1 MKLMHCPINGW
12 RPIQEFSYGGPF
24 RPMPPPQ
31 TCTDQQWANYVFN
44 RDGAAG
50 VKKEWWYHLASG
62 IWFIAERNTLTDEI
76 LRTYLFQKMKP
87 HE

>member
-1 MKLMHCPINGW
+1 MHCPINGW
-12 RPIQEFSYGGPF
+12 RPIQEFSYGGPV

-62 IWFIAERNTLTDEI
+62 VWFIAERNTLTDEI

>member
-12 RPIQEFSYGGPF
+12 RPIQEFSYGGTF
-24 RPMPPPQ
+24 RLMPPPPN
-31 TCTDQQWANYVFN
+31 CTDQQWANYVFN

-50 VKKEWWYHLASG
+50 IKKEWWYHLASG
-62 IWFIAERNTLTDEI
+62 VWFIAERNTLTDEI
-76 LRTYLFQKMKP
+76 LRTYLFQEMKL

>member
-12 RPIQEFSYGGPF
+12 RPIQEFSYGGTF
-24 RPMPPPQ
+24 RPMPPPPN
-31 TCTDQQWANYVFN
+31 CTDQQWANYVFN

-50 VKKEWWYHLASG
+50 IKKEWWYHLASG
-62 IWFIAERNTLTDEI
+62 VWFIAERNTLTDEI
-76 LRTYLFQKMKP
+76 LRTYLFQEMKL